1 MKRIFQGLL
10 LAAALAVGE
19 TDSSSSVPSEKA
31 TIVSLQTAI
40 KEEQTFIVNNSSVQD
55 GSLSSASPLPTKM
68 ESKSTTKDVTTPE
81 KKPTKTV
88 VSSSASAS
96 LRRIKKEYKDAVQMG
111 ICYDWVKGRLITS
124 ASTKREGSECQLICL
139 GPLATNLRHW
149 HFSFRGV
156 KNSLYESGI
165 YHGRILLPK
174 DYPATPPRVQLW
186 TPSGRF
192 QPLTDICLS
201 ASAYHPESWTPR
213 WTVLSL
219 VHALRLH
226 MLTNPQEIGGIMTN
240 AEDTLEYARR
250 SLTWKVSWVTG
261 NHRVTVDHS
270 KLLEQKALAIYLD
283 EEEDEEPPSTNI
295 VDLGANSSEVSVDV
309 EDDQMEET
317 KDESIPSMSAGAGG
331 SGEHQH
337 ATEAV
342 ETLERAKTRAKLK
355 KSTKKKEKAK
365 NLKSLGL
372 EVRKRKRKRLLQGAL
387 FLTMTSIFA
396 MPLRARLFLVFL
408 AWLL

>member
-1 MKRIFQGLL
+1 
-10 LAAALAVGE
+10 
-19 TDSSSSVPSEKA
+19 
-31 TIVSLQTAI
+31 
-40 KEEQTFIVNNSSVQD
+40 
-55 GSLSSASPLPTKM
+55 
-68 ESKSTTKDVTTPE
+68 
-81 KKPTKTV
+81 

-124 ASTKREGSECQLICL
+124 ASTKREGHDGQLICL

-192 QPLTDICLS
+192 QPLMDICLS

-226 MLTNPQEIGGIMTN
+226 MLTNPQEIGGIMSN
-240 AEDTLEYARR
+240 AEETLEYARR
-250 SLTWKVSWVTG
+250 SLTWKVSWVAG
-261 NHRVTVDHS
+261 NTRVSVDHS
-270 KLLEQKALAIYLD
+270 KLLEQGALAIYLD
-283 EEEDEEPPSTNI
+283 EEEEAEESSI
-295 VDLGANSSEVSVDV
+295 VENVDQVAHSLEVSVGV
-309 EDDQMEET
+309 ESDPTSET
-317 KDESIPSMSAGAGG
+317 KDESAPSMPTRAETSEEDG
-331 SGEHQH
+331 H
-337 ATEAV
+337 AIEAV
-342 ETLERAKTRAKLK
+342 ETLERAKTRDKLK
-355 KSTKKKEKAK
+355 EKKKSAKKKKKAK
-365 NLKSLGL
+365 NLKNSGQ
-372 EVRKRKRKRLLQGAL
+372 EVRTQQGKSLLRGAL
-387 FLTMTSIFA
+387 ILTMTTIFA
-396 MPLRARLFLVFL
+396 TPFRTGLFCVFVVWLTTMRL
-408 AWLL
+408 